1 MNKIESSIETPAVDT
16 AQSIAERP
24 MRADAARNRKRIIE
38 AASEAF
44 RELGLDASVAEI
56 AKRAGVGSGTL
67 FRNYPSKEDLIYA
80 VIEARMQEW
89 NEVAQKALAEPDAA
103 KAFEEFMLTAA
114 EAQYRDRGLFEAFK
128 EGLLDK
134 PELFDCKC
142 RAIDLSEK
150 VLKRAQRIGAI
161 RDDVNADDLGNL
173 TAAAA
178 AAAERSGGGN
188 GENSPYARYMRILLD
203 GLKP

>member
-1 MNKIESSIETPAVDT
+1 MSTESDT
-16 AQSIAERP
+16 NVATAADSESAADRP
-24 MRADAARNRKRIIE
+24 LRADAQRNRERIIE

-56 AKRAGVGSGTL
+56 ARRADVGSGTL

-89 NEVAQKALAEPDAA
+89 THVAERALTEPDAA

-114 EAQYRDRGLFEAFK
+114 DAQYRDRGLFEAFK

-134 PELFDCKC
+134 PELFDCKE
-142 RAIDLSEK
+142 RAVCLSEE
-150 VLKRAQRIGAI
+150 VLKRAQQAGAV
-161 RDDVNADDLGNL
+161 RADVNADDLGNL

-188 GENSPYARYMRILLD
+188 YKDSPYARYMRILLD